1 MHKLLQEC
9 KDKELGVDQKD
20 GNDPVNILR
29 KLKYRPTY
37 IGSILFI
44 GADEFQL
51 QYLLTEQTC
60 FYKEFCRLLKA
71 NATVCLDS
79 TVSLVTSVNSVDYI
93 KAPTIFL
100 FEIVV
105 NFNGITLSVGQM
117 LSAKLDTNTILFWL
131 NNWLI
136 QVGIIPKQAV
146 VDYSKALLGG
156 ISFAF
161 NTMSLKSYVRACFLS
176 LINPQNVGGPAATFI
191 SIDVAHLMAIFC
203 RLKCFN
209 TDNKAVKDFFIR
221 CVALMVSCEDFLR
234 FQEIL
239 LLTLTISIH
248 SYDGEILNSSEPSPA
263 EKARLKLIN
272 LIGTE
277 SHNAM
282 KLIIDEES
290 DEYKNMTK
298 KNEC

>member
-1 MHKLLQEC
+1 M
-9 KDKELGVDQKD
+9 
-20 GNDPVNILR
+20 
-29 KLKYRPTY
+29 
-37 IGSILFI
+37 
-44 GADEFQL
+44 
-51 QYLLTEQTC
+51 
-60 FYKEFCRLLKA
+60 
-71 NATVCLDS
+71 
-79 TVSLVTSVNSVDYI
+79 
-93 KAPTIFL
+93 
-100 FEIVV
+100 
-105 NFNGITLSVGQM
+105 SVGQM

-131 NNWLI
+131 NNWLM
-136 QVGIIPKQAV
+136 QVGITPKQAV

-209 TDNKAVKDFFIR
+209 TDNKAAKDFFIR
-221 CVALMVSCEDFLR
+221 CVVLMVSCEDFLR

-277 SHNAM
+277 SHNSM
-282 KLIIDEES
+282 KFIIDEES

-298 KNEC
+298 KMNASGLNLDPKNLECYINEEIDADVSITEWLNGLKLQAEEGKDTVHTRVNAYRLPQFYKDLCRLASAFVLWTAVMTNHFNSKCIRATSCYVEGDFGELKNT